1 MQNVLTEN
9 ITVHIKNMI
18 KKTTTPHQN
27 HRDPVRMEI
36 SNGNVINAVE
46 SLTSVK
52 KEGQRTSVNLVKKKQ
67 VETSKFP
74 VNSRGRCHSGS
85 GIGWKSQR

>member
-9 ITVHIKNMI
+9 ISVHIKNMI
-18 KKTTTPHQN
+18 KETINPPQN

-52 KEGQRTSVNLVKKKQ
+52 KEGQITSV
-67 VETSKFP
+67 
-74 VNSRGRCHSGS
+74 C
-85 GIGWKSQR
+85 